1 VTPPFQLIAR
11 VIGLRSDCA
20 GGRAGHQEA
29 LAEIVVQAGRN
40 HYDMLQAELL
50 PVAGNA

>member
-11 VIGLRSDCA
+11 VACA
-20 GGRAGHQEA
+20 ATA
-29 LAEIVVQAGRN
+29 LAGEQDIKEAFAVIVVQAGRN